1 MAGLNSRRDSVTT
14 CDKSQPVTAG
24 AGLTCDKTGVT
35 ATGPTR
41 LSRSPVVSGM
51 PGLSA
56 GQVEAL
62 RKYSKDAERSVTSRD
77 PDRAAEARQSFGAT
91 RRAVGAKG
99 VALLDLIIIRGRG
112 LADVAR
118 LSGQSVVSL
127 GELLVTAAEALA
139 THYELGEV
147 GHG

>member
-1 MAGLNSRRDSVTT
+1 LTRD
-14 CDKSQPVTAG
+14 KR
-24 AGLTCDKTGVT
+24 GVT
-35 ATGPTR
+35 ALGPTH
-41 LSRSPVVSGM
+41 LSRSPSASGM
-51 PGLSA
+51 PSLSA

-77 PDRAAEARQSFGAT
+77 PDRAAEARQSFGDA
-91 RRAVGAKG
+91 RNAVGAKG
-99 VALLDLIIIRGRG
+99 VALLDLIVIRGRG

-118 LSGQSVVSL
+118 LSGQSVVDL
-127 GELLVTAAEALA
+127 GELLVSAAETLA